1 MTLTTIGTRGRAG
14 AVRRATDEETPE
26 LTGAL
31 ARVLAHDPVMSWLV
45 RHEANRPGRLERMLG
60 ELFLKPAMAYRSA
73 YTTGDRAGAA
83 LWIPP
88 GKGRFNAAE
97 KLGLVPLVAR
107 VTGFDLPRA
116 LRVLSGMKSRR
127 PQEPHWYLSVLGLE
141 PGRQGQE
148 LDGALLQPVLD
159 RCDTD
164 GLGAYVEATTPRN
177 RDLHLRQGFALLNE
191 IDLPGGGPPL
201 WLMWRGPAPA

>member
-31 ARVLAHDPVMSWLV
+31 ARVLAHDPVMSWLF

-73 YTTGDRAGAA
+73 YTTDERAGVA

-88 GKGRFNAAE
+88 GKGRLGATE
-97 KLGLVPLVAR
+97 KLGLVPLIAR
-107 VTGFDLPRA
+107 LTGSDLPRA
-116 LRVLSGMKSRR
+116 LRALCRGHHPAQPGSPSPPGLRAAERDRAAGRR
-127 PQEPHWYLSVLGLE
+127 PA
-141 PGRQGQE
+141 
-148 LDGALLQPVLD
+148 AL
-159 RCDTD
+159 
-164 GLGAYVEATTPRN
+164 AYVARACARLTALGN
-177 RDLHLRQGFALLNE
+177 RPQGSFPVGL
-191 IDLPGGGPPL
+191 DC
-201 WLMWRGPAPA
+201 R